1 MLCHNLVYISYLNC
15 IYIHCAYVYPSVCV
29 SLPICILWEG
39 FYHSLGPISWIFS
52 PVIQLLIFMYSVCI
66 NHILIHFIRLPIL
79 CCKSALH
86 FFFYVR
92 FLAWNHDI
100 SSSCYI
106 YVHLLN
112 NYCCWY
118 RSPLNSVKIYVAF
131 LWIFSISSL
140 HFLKCSDYRWYC
152 VVCWEWRGVAEC
164 CVFYDVCKLMG
175 NWRQMLVKVKWWY
188 LKEGKYRFCKT
199 LLSERRNFTKLCYRY
214 GRRKTGW
221 GEISQVFKSYLGWV
235 CWYER
240 RNKGDRYWMEESLC
254 LQIEQWR
261 KD

>member
-1 MLCHNLVYISYLNC
+1 MYTLVCVFLCPFVFYGKGFTTLWALFLEYSLLSYSYLYSC
-15 IYIHCAYVYPSVCV
+15 IV
-29 SLPICILWEG
+29 
-39 FYHSLGPISWIFS
+39 
-52 PVIQLLIFMYSVCI
+52 
-66 NHILIHFIRLPIL
+66 
-79 CCKSALH
+79 SALTTSS
-86 FFFYVR
+86 FILFVCQSYAVKVLYIFFYVR